1 MNPEEFKKRTVKFAL
16 KAVRFVQSL
25 PRSGTGHVAGR
36 QLLRLATS
44 VGANYRSACCA
55 KSHADFIA
63 KLAIVHE
70 ECDESLYWIT
80 LLAESG
86 EVRENDVEEL
96 RNDAREILA
105 MVVASV
111 RTARSRKP
119 TTTGS

>member
-36 QLLRLATS
+36 QFLRLATS

-70 ECDESLYWIT
+70 ECDESLDWIT

-105 MVVASV
+105 MMVASL

>member
-1 MNPEEFKKRTVKFAL
+1 MKFAL
-16 KAVRFVQSL
+16 KAVRFVKSL

-36 QLLRLATS
+36 QLLRSATS

-86 EVRENDVEEL
+86 EVRENDVKEL
-96 RNDAREILA
+96 RNDASEILA
-105 MVVASV
+105 MVVASL